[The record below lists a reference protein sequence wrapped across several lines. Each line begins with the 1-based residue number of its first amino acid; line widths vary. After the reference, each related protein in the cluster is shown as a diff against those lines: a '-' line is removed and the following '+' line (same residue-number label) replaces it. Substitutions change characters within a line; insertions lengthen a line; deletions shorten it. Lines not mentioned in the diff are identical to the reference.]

1 VAITRKTLL
10 RHNKIVV
17 SFQSDSHICSQEETM
32 AELKTKPTDTS
43 ADSFVAA
50 LPDEKKRKDSLAL
63 LEMLRQVTGEQ
74 PRMWGDSIVGFGSY
88 HYAYAG
94 GRKGDWFVTGFSPR
108 KQNLTL
114 YVMGGFEQHAD
125 LLARLGKHKL
135 GKGCLY
141 INKLQDVDQE
151 VLRQLLAAAVAQAQG
166 ASDSDPG

>member
-1 VAITRKTLL
+1 MVSTRKTLL

-17 SFQSDSHICSQEETM
+17 SLQADSHICSQEETM
-32 AELKTKPTDTS
+32 AELKTKPTDIS
-43 ADSFVAA
+43 ADSFVTA

-74 PRMWGDSIVGFGSY
+74 PRIWGDSIVGFGSY
-88 HYAYAG
+88 HYTYAS
-94 GRKGDWFVTGFSPR
+94 GREGDWFVTGFSPR

-125 LLARLGKHKL
+125 LLAGLGKHKL